1 MKRLPISTPLNYYT
15 ISSHFG
21 KRRDPINKRWAM
33 HMGLDFGGIKNSRV
47 YATAPGKVIFAGR
60 NGKYGK
66 LIEIDHGLGF
76 KTKYGHLNKILVKRG
91 QKVTNRAKI
100 GLMGSTGRSTGPHLH
115 YEILVKGKHQNPW
128 HFIKAGRYVYKR

>member
-1 MKRLPISTPLNYYT
+1 
-15 ISSHFG
+15 
-21 KRRDPINKRWAM
+21 M

-128 HFIKAGRYVYKR
+128 PFIKAGRYVYKR

>member
-1 MKRLPISTPLNYYT
+1 MPFSSPLNYFT

-21 KRRDPINKRWAM
+21 KRRDPINKRWAV
-33 HMGLDFGGIKNSRV
+33 HTGLDFGGIKNSRV
-47 YATAPGKVIFAGR
+47 YATAPGRVSFAGR

-66 LIEIDHGLGF
+66 LVEIDHGFEL

-91 QKVTNRAKI
+91 QKVDYRAKI